1 MPARADK
8 RASRANRRRRRMI
21 ELPDVQQALGEA
33 IEQIEHYVL
42 APAASGE
49 RLDIAD
55 LCKLTHALAQAAS
68 VFKTLTEADALKEL
82 DELRERISAVEASR
96 LSA

>member
-1 MPARADK
+1 
-8 RASRANRRRRRMI
+8 MI

-33 IEQIEHYVL
+33 IEQIEHYVIK
-42 APAASGE
+42 PAANGE

-68 VFKTLTEADALKEL
+68 VFNTLTGADALKEL